1 VDIDVLEIYL
11 DLMEN
16 LDVFVNNFVCNYYV
30 KNIQHFVNRWYYI
43 PIFAT
48 LIFNLL

>member
-11 DLMEN
+11 DLKEN
-16 LDVFVNNFVCNYYV
+16 LDVFVKNFVCNYYV
-30 KNIQHFVNRWYYI
+30 KNIQHFVNRYYI

-48 LIFNLL
+48 LIFYLL